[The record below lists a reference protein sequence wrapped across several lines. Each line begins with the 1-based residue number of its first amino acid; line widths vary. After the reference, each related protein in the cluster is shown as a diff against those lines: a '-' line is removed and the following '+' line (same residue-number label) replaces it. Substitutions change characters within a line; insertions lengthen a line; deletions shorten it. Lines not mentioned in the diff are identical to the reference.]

1 MYTEDELLPLSSL
14 QHLAFCERQWALIH
28 LEQSWAENRRTAEG
42 AVLHERAHDP
52 GFETRRGVRA
62 VRGLRVHSLRLG
74 ISGQTDVVEFAGAE
88 EQDAETRRRGGQ
100 RGEHGFAGAEEIPY
114 PIEYKRGR
122 PKVKDW
128 DLVQLCAQ
136 GLCLEEMTR
145 RAVPAGA
152 LFYGELRRRMEVR
165 FDPPLRA
172 RTERLAARL
181 HDLWR
186 AGRTPPPFARGCVE
200 EKRCG
205 ECSLVSLCVP
215 RATGADRDVHR
226 YIQNALRRMGDSDR
240 PGEG

>member
-1 MYTEDELLPLSSL
+1 MYTEDDLLPLSSL

-28 LEQSWAENRRTAEG
+28 VEQLWAENRRTAEG

-74 ISGQTDVVEFAGAE
+74 IAGQADVVEFAGP
-88 EQDAETRRRGGQ
+88 D
-100 RGEHGFAGAEEIPY
+100 EIPY

-122 PKVKDW
+122 PKLEDW

-136 GLCLEEMTR
+136 GLCLEEMTS

-152 LFYGELRRRMEVR
+152 LFYGELRRRIEVL
-165 FDPPLRA
+165 FDPALRI
-172 RTERLAARL
+172 RTEGLSTHL

-186 AGRTPPPFARGCVE
+186 AGRTPPPFARGSAE
-200 EKRCG
+200 GKRCRA
-205 ECSLVSLCVP
+205 CSLLSLCLP
-215 RATGADRDVHR
+215 QATAASRDVHR
-226 YIQNALRRMGDSDR
+226 YIQNALRRMADSET

>member
-1 MYTEDELLPLSSL
+1 MYTEDDLLPLSSL

-28 LEQSWAENRRTAEG
+28 LEQLWAENRRTAEG

-74 ISGQTDVVEFAGAE
+74 IAGQADVVEFAGPNE
-88 EQDAETRRRGGQ
+88 N
-100 RGEHGFAGAEEIPY
+100 PY

-122 PKVKDW
+122 PKPGDW

-136 GLCLEEMTR
+136 GLCLEEMTA

-152 LFYGELRRRMEVR
+152 LFYGELRRRIEVP

-172 RTERLAARL
+172 RTESLSARL

-186 AGRTPPPFARGCVE
+186 ARRTPPPFVRGSVE
-200 EKRCG
+200 AKRCRQ
-205 ECSLVSLCVP
+205 CSLLSLCLP
-215 RATGADRDVHR
+215 EATAASRNVQR
-226 YIQNALRRMGDSDR
+226 YIQNALRRMANSET